1 MSIERHQESIGGV
14 MLLKESEVREMLE
27 IYRRL
32 NQIDKHILFT
42 SAAILLASKQVKPK
56 KPKKTAKNGTK

>member
-1 MSIERHQESIGGV
+1 
-14 MLLKESEVREMLE
+14 MLLKESEVKEMLE

-56 KPKKTAKNGTK
+56 KAKKTAKTGMKQP